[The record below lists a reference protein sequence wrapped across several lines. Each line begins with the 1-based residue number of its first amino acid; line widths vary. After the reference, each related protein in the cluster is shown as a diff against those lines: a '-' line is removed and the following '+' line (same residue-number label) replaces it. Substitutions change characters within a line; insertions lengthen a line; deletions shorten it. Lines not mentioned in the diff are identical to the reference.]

1 MFSKPLG
8 LLHIS
13 CCRAWTEQGHRV
25 RATSTHGGQGHPVL
39 SCSIQAAKHSLG
51 LFHSSIL
58 RLCPAGPWFQLS
70 CIFPA
75 THFPTQLSLP
85 SLCSGTQAPLCCG
98 GYGST
103 GHCGGM
109 WQSMPSASLLARDLA
124 ANGWELK
131 RSGDDFLLGARS
143 RAGKGVPACLD
154 RCQDAAQGPQGD
166 HAGMLLGRT
175 DLPNPAPAA

>member
-1 MFSKPLG
+1 MGPTTALPSSRGQLCIPTGSSSFGMFSKPLG

-25 RATSTHGGQGHPVL
+25 RATSTHGGRGHPVL

-103 GHCGGM
+103 GHCGGT

-131 RSGDDFLLGARS
+131 RG
-143 RAGKGVPACLD
+143 
-154 RCQDAAQGPQGD
+154 
-166 HAGMLLGRT
+166 
-175 DLPNPAPAA
+175 